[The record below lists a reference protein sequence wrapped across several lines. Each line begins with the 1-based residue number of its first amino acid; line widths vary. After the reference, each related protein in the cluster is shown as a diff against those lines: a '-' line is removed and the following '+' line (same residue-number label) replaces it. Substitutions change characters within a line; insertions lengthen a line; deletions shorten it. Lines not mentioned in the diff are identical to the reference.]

1 MAHETSDNEDRPAPV
16 ARQADRQLRS
26 RSRDRRSRP
35 VVFAAVA
42 ATVALGTGLGTT
54 VIVNAHAGGLGTSAS
69 ASPSPSEALANS
81 VVALATTKPLVDW
94 DEVLGKAMADVSGG
108 AQAKYSVAVLDMKSG
123 KSAVYGS
130 GSFDTASIVKVDIL
144 ATLLLQA
151 QDKGRQLT
159 AQEKAYAKVMIENSD
174 NTAASALWKDIGRAS
189 GLNAANRRL
198 GLTGTTGGSGALW
211 GLTQTTAADQLRLLR
226 VVFGTD
232 SDSVLDDASRA
243 YIQNLMGQ
251 VSTYQDWGVPSA
263 STGDFDVK
271 NGWLQRS
278 QTALWDINSIG
289 RVTYGGRTYLVAV
302 TSKGSTTMGKGISL
316 VETAAQ
322 TAVTSFGRA
331 AEEYGF

>member
-1 MAHETSDNEDRPAPV
+1 
-16 ARQADRQLRS
+16 
-26 RSRDRRSRP
+26 
-35 VVFAAVA
+35 VFAAVA

-54 VIVNAHAGGLGTSAS
+54 LIVNAHAGGLSTSAS
-69 ASPSPSEALANS
+69 ASPSPSEPLANA
-81 VVALATTKPLVDW
+81 VAAFATTKPLVDW

-159 AQEKAYAKVMIENSD
+159 TQEKAYAKVMIENSD

-198 GLTGTTGGSGALW
+198 GLTETTGGSGALW

-243 YIQNLMGQ
+243 YIQNLMGK

-278 QTALWDINSIG
+278 QTSLWDINSIG

-302 TSKGSTTMGKGISL
+302 TSKGSTTMGRGISL

-322 TAVTSFGRA
+322 TAVSSFSRA

>member
-1 MAHETSDNEDRPAPV
+1 MIT
-16 ARQADRQLRS
+16 
-26 RSRDRRSRP
+26 
-35 VVFAAVA
+35 AVA
-42 ATVALGTGLGTT
+42 ATVLLGTGLGTT
-54 VIVNAHAGGLGTSAS
+54 VIVKAHAGSLGTTAAS
-69 ASPSPSEALANS
+69 ASPSPTEALANA
-81 VVALATTKPLVDW
+81 VAVLATTKPLVDW
-94 DEVLGKAMADVSGG
+94 DEVLSKAMASVSGG
-108 AQAKYSVAVLDMKSG
+108 SDAKYSVAVLDMKSG

-159 AQEKAYAKVMIENSD
+159 TQEKAYAKVMIENSD

-198 GLTGTTGGSGALW
+198 GLTETTGGSGALW

-232 SDSVLDDASRA
+232 SVLDDASQA
-243 YIQNLMGQ
+243 YIRNLMGQ
-251 VSTYQDWGVPSA
+251 VSSYQDWGVPSA

-302 TSKGSTTMGKGISL
+302 TSKGSTTMNKGIAL
-316 VETAAQ
+316 VEEAAQ
-322 TAVTSFGRA
+322 TAVTSFSRA
-331 AEEYGF
+331 AAEYGF